1 MYFLL
6 HSSLTI
12 LILIL
17 AQAITT
23 RVLSSPFFHQ
33 CKSVSCYLS
42 MPSGEVDTSSLV
54 SHILR
59 AGTPSKC
66 TFICLPINLCPPMQG
81 KTLFVPRITGD
92 HMDFFKVG
100 GDEDL
105 MSFPSGIWGIK
116 EPSLE
121 YHGQKRQSGI

>member
-1 MYFLL
+1 
-6 HSSLTI
+6 
-12 LILIL
+12 
-17 AQAITT
+17 
-23 RVLSSPFFHQ
+23 
-33 CKSVSCYLS
+33 
-42 MPSGEVDTSSLV
+42 
-54 SHILR
+54 
-59 AGTPSKC
+59 
-66 TFICLPINLCPPMQG
+66 MQG